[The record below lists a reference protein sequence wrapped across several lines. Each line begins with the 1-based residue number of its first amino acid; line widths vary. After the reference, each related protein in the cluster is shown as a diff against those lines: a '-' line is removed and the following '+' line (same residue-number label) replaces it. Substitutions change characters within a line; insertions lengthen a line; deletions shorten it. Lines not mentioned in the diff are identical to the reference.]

1 METLMSKEMWKMGV
15 LAKLTQLESSLE
27 DMPKDRGLL
36 KQSSEDTDYSLIKQK
51 IFVTIPP

>member
-15 LAKLTQLESSLE
+15 LAKLTQWESSLE